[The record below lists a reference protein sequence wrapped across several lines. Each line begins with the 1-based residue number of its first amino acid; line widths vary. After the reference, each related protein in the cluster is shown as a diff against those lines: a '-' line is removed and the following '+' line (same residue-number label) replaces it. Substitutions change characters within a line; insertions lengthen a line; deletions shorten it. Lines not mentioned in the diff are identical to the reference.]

1 MRRPAL
7 RSAAEATSRHAG
19 AATARHALLF
29 VASLVTLGPLL
40 WIVTLALR
48 PQREFL
54 NDPFGLPRRLYLDNF
69 VTIFTNER
77 MVHFFYNS
85 VVTTAGAVLLV
96 ATASTL
102 AGYALARIYFRGS
115 RFLLMLYLIGET
127 IPVFVVLIPLFILIQ
142 LLGLSG
148 SRWSLILTYGAM
160 NMGISV
166 FFMRGFFRT
175 IPTEMEDAARIE
187 GCGILRLIRHVLL
200 PLVRPGLLVVLIF
213 NFISLWNEYYLA
225 SILLPSQELFT
236 LPAGLAAS
244 FSTVYATNW
253 PAMAA
258 GIVLSVLPVLT
269 MFVLAQDRI
278 VDGWTMSGK

>member
-1 MRRPAL
+1 MHRVATPTVREGRAGPAAVTML
-7 RSAAEATSRHAG
+7 RHTVLS
-19 AATARHALLF
+19 L
-29 VASLVTLGPLL
+29 VSLVTLGPLL

-48 PQREFL
+48 PQRDFL

-69 VTIFTNER
+69 LTIFTNER
-77 MVHFFYNS
+77 MVQFFYNS

-96 ATASTL
+96 AVASTL
-102 AGYALARIYFRGS
+102 AGYALARISFRGS

-142 LLGLSG
+142 LLRLSG
-148 SRWSLILTYGAM
+148 SRWSLVLTYGAM

-187 GCGILRLIRHVLL
+187 GCGVFRLIRHVLL

-258 GIVLSVLPVLT
+258 GIVLSVLPVLA

>member
-1 MRRPAL
+1 ML
-7 RSAAEATSRHAG
+7 RAAVRHVG
-19 AATARHALLF
+19 LLI
-29 VASLVTLGPLL
+29 VSLGTLGPLL
-40 WIVTLALR
+40 WILTLALR

-54 NDPFGLPRRLYLDNF
+54 NDPFALPRRVYLDNF

-77 MVHFFYNS
+77 MAQFLLNS
-85 VVTTAGAVLLV
+85 VITTAGAVLLV
-96 ATASTL
+96 VGASTL
-102 AGYALARIYFRGS
+102 AGYALARIPFRGS

-142 LLGLSG
+142 LLRLSG
-148 SRWSLILTYGAM
+148 SRWSLVLTYAAM

-175 IPTEMEDAARIE
+175 IPSEMEDAARLE
-187 GCGILRLIRHVLL
+187 GCGVFQLVRHVLL
-200 PLVRPGLLVVLIF
+200 PLVRPGLLVVVIF

-225 SILLPSQELFT
+225 SILLPSQDLFT
-236 LPAGLAAS
+236 LPAGMAAS

-258 GIVLSVLPVLT
+258 GIVLSSLPVLA

-278 VDGWTMSGK
+278 VEGWTMSGK